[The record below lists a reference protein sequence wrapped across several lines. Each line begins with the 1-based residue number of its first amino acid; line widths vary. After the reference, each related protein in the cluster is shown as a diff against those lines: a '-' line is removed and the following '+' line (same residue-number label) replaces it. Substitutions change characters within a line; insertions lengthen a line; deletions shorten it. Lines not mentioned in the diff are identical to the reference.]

1 MSLKGNFVYSTIITI
16 SNYLFPMIVFP
27 YVSRTLGLEN
37 VGICNFIDSIVTYF
51 VFFSMMGIMTMGI
64 REVAASREDRQRRSI
79 VFSTLLVLNGL
90 FTLLAIIGL
99 GFFTFYVDAV
109 ADYRNMMYI
118 GMFKLACNF
127 LLIEWFYQGL
137 EEFKYITQ
145 RTLIVKTCYI
155 LSIFLL
161 VKDRGDYEL
170 YYLLTTLMV
179 TFNALVNIVYSRKYV
194 SFSFR
199 HLQLGKCFRPYIT
212 LGWYMILSNMYTSF
226 NITYIGFVASKAE
239 VGDFST
245 ATKLFT
251 LFIMP
256 YTSLSRVVMPR
267 MSTLSSLGEKEKMR
281 ELIGKSFSCLL
292 TFSVPLFLVFCCFS
306 SDIVVLILGDEFVGV
321 AQPMRIIAPLFLI
334 VCYEQILVMQILIPV
349 KADNAILT
357 ISSIGAGVGIGLNLA
372 LVPILLKVGSSVAWV
387 VSELCV
393 LLAAQYFVGK
403 RDIWKFPVSQFFKYV
418 LTYLPVA
425 LICICTHAKLAL
437 PLVPKLLIE
446 FFLLAI
452 AYLTIE
458 IIVFKNTIL
467 LSLRHT
473 ICQRLKSFK
482 S

>member
-1 MSLKGNFVYSTIITI
+1 
-16 SNYLFPMIVFP
+16 
-27 YVSRTLGLEN
+27 
-37 VGICNFIDSIVTYF
+37 
-51 VFFSMMGIMTMGI
+51 
-64 REVAASREDRQRRSI
+64 
-79 VFSTLLVLNGL
+79 
-90 FTLLAIIGL
+90 
-99 GFFTFYVDAV
+99 
-109 ADYRNMMYI
+109 
-118 GMFKLACNF
+118 
-127 LLIEWFYQGL
+127 
-137 EEFKYITQ
+137 
-145 RTLIVKTCYI
+145 
-155 LSIFLL
+155 
-161 VKDRGDYEL
+161 
-170 YYLLTTLMV
+170 
-179 TFNALVNIVYSRKYV
+179 
-194 SFSFR
+194 
-199 HLQLGKCFRPYIT
+199 
-212 LGWYMILSNMYTSF
+212 
-226 NITYIGFVASKAE
+226 
-239 VGDFST
+239 
-245 ATKLFT
+245 
-251 LFIMP
+251 
-256 YTSLSRVVMPR
+256 MPR

-306 SDIVVLILGDEFVGV
+306 SVIVVLILGDEFVGV

-349 KADNAILT
+349 KADKAILT
-357 ISSIGAGVGIGLNLA
+357 ISSIGACVGIGLNLA
-372 LVPILLKVGSSVAWV
+372 LVPILLKVGTSVAWV

-425 LICICTHAKLAL
+425 LICIYTHAKLAL